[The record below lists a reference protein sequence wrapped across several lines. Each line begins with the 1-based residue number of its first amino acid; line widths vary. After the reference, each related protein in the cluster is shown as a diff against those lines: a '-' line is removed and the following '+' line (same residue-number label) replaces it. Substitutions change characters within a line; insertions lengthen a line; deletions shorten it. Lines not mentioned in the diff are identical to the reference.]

1 MWCPLGPSNSSP
13 SPPRR
18 GPSHCYGLRAPQ
30 PGPLASPASTL
41 PRFPLSCMCQAGVCI
56 RDIAWLFLVLRC
68 PFPTE
73 TRDALPQVSLGPTS
87 VCPSVTPSP
96 SARPKGALPVLLR
109 GAPATYMVRIFHLP
123 CCRPSSYDWKVNPV
137 KVRVWSVPFA
147 RGPRGDP
154 STRRELRK
162 HRELRFGVKRA

>member
-1 MWCPLGPSNSSP
+1 MWCPLGPSNSFP

-18 GPSHCYGLRAPQ
+18 GPSHYYGLRAPQ

-96 SARPKGALPVLLR
+96 SARLKGALPVLLR
-109 GAPATYMVRIFHLP
+109 GAPAIYMLRIFSFTVLQ
-123 CCRPSSYDWKVNPV
+123 
-137 KVRVWSVPFA
+137 A
-147 RGPRGDP
+147 QL
-154 STRRELRK
+154 LRLEGK
-162 HRELRFGVKRA
+162 SCEGAGLVCPLRTWA